1 MTFEKMME
9 LSNKNKLTL
18 NDVVKNVDI
27 DNGDTVIK
35 FIEKM
40 DKKSLERLAVL
51 AIFTLNAK
59 RM

>member
-35 FIEKM
+35 FIEKIN
-40 DKKSLERLAVL
+40 KKSLERLTIL

>member
-51 AIFTLNAK
+51 AIFTLNVK

>member
-1 MTFEKMME
+1 MTLERMVE

-18 NDVVKNVDI
+18 KDVVKNVDI

-40 DKKSLERLAVL
+40 GRKSLERLAVL

>member
-1 MTFEKMME
+1 MTLERMVE

-18 NDVVKNVDI
+18 KDVVKNVDI